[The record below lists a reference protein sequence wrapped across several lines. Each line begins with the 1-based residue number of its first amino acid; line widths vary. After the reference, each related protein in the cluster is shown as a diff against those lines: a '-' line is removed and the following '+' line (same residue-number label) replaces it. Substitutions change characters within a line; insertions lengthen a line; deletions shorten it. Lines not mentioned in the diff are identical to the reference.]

1 MRSRTG
7 VRLATGFTVVLA
19 AALRLPGL
27 LASLPL
33 TQPDEPTVMS
43 RAQLVLEGTFVPP
56 AFDWPLGSSIV
67 AAAGIRLGEAL
78 GVVDRAGSVA
88 DVYGWTRILFVVVAL
103 GVVAVTG
110 LLGAA
115 VGRRAAPVAAW
126 VAGAV
131 VATGF
136 VMVRSA
142 RMIVPDQLQVLFVLL
157 ALLAVVAA
165 GQRDRLRDRLLL
177 WSAAA
182 LSAGAAGGMKYLGIT
197 VVVVPMLAVMLEE
210 GLDWPR
216 RLLAAEGLLLLS
228 LVAFVVSTGGSVISR
243 DFVDGFLWQVD
254 HQASGH
260 LGYDHGGPT
269 WWHHLTVTLPGS
281 NGWLVTGLLV
291 TGVGWGAWRGARAT
305 KVVTAYAVGLFV
317 VIGLSRIVFPHY
329 VIVVV
334 PVLAAL
340 TGGMAADIADWTWRR
355 WQGRERRLDTAA
367 AVLALVLVAAVV
379 PSAADGLRLL
389 RAGHAPD
396 TRGAFPE
403 MLHEALAVEGLVDA
417 PIWTESYTGISA
429 AAAEATGGRLVFG
442 FGTTPEILECRCVAV
457 ISTYMEQRYT
467 VDPVTAPVYTAMR
480 ARGRLLLDHQPGIPL
495 TYRWDLLPSWG
506 IGGVPLRGPVPA
518 LGPGMTVL
526 DLTEPRG
533 AEVDPDA

>member
-1 MRSRTG
+1 MRSHPG
-7 VRLATGFTVVLA
+7 VSLAVGATVVLA
-19 AALRLPGL
+19 AALRVPSLLVGLPM
-27 LASLPL
+27 

-43 RAQLVLEGTFVPP
+43 RAQLVLDGSVVPP

-67 AAAGIRLGEAL
+67 AAAGIRLGEAV
-78 GVVDRAGSVA
+78 GVVDRSGSVA
-88 DVYGWTRILFVVVAL
+88 EVYGWTRIVFVLVAL
-103 GVVAVTG
+103 CVVAVTG
-110 LLGAA
+110 LLAA
-115 VGRRAAPVAAW
+115 GIGRRAAPMAAW

-142 RMIVPDQLQVLFVLL
+142 RMIGPDQLQVLCVLL
-157 ALLAVVAA
+157 ALVAVVAA
-165 GQRDRLRDRLLL
+165 GRRARLRQRLLL
-177 WSAAA
+177 WSTAA
-182 LSAGAAGGMKYLGIT
+182 LCAGGAGGMKYLGIT

-210 GLDWPR
+210 ELDWPR
-216 RLLAAEGLLLLS
+216 RLLATEALLLLA
-228 LVAFVVSTGGSVISR
+228 LTAFVVTTGGSVLSR
-243 DFVDGFLWQVD
+243 AFVDGFLWQVD
-254 HQASGH
+254 HQATGH

-291 TGVGWGAWRGARAT
+291 AGVVWGACRGDRAT
-305 KVVTAYAVGLFV
+305 KLVTAYAVGLFA

-329 VIVVV
+329 VIVVL

-340 TGGMAADIADWTWRR
+340 AGGLAADTADWTWRR
-355 WQGRERRLDTAA
+355 WQGRERRLDAA
-367 AVLALVLVAAVV
+367 AAALALVLVAAVV
-379 PSAADGLRLL
+379 PAAADGVRLL
-389 RAGHAPD
+389 RVGQAPD
-396 TRGAFPE
+396 TRDGFPE
-403 MLHEALAVEGLVDA
+403 RLQEVLVVEGLADV
-417 PIWTESYTGISA
+417 PVWTESYTGIGA

-442 FGTTPEILECRCVAV
+442 FGDTPEVLACGCVAV
-457 ISTYMEQRYT
+457 VSTYMEQRYT
-467 VDPVTAPVYTAMR
+467 ADPATAPVYTAMR
-480 ARGRLLLDHQPGIPL
+480 ARGRMLLDHQPSIPL
-495 TYRWDLLPSWG
+495 TYRWDLLPTWG